1 MTKKRNLTVK
11 LDSATLRKARTLA
24 ARRGT
29 SVSAMVA
36 AQIQKSVETE
46 DAYEAA
52 RRTALEWLRRG
63 FHLGGRHVSRD
74 ELHER

>member
-1 MTKKRNLTVK
+1 MNKKNLTIQ
-11 LDSATLRKARTLA
+11 LDGVTIRKARVLA

-36 AQIQKSVETE
+36 ALIQESVEAE
-46 DAYEAA
+46 EAYEAA

-63 FHLGGRHVSRD
+63 FHLRGRGVNRD
-74 ELHER
+74 GLHER